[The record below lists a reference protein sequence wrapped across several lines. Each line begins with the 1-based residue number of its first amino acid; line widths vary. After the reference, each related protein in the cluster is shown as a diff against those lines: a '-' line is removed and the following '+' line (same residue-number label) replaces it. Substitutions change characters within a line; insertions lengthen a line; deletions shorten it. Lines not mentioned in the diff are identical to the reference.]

1 MAQTANPAA
10 KARTPTSV
18 PGNEPLT
25 PGAARMRSASGARGF
40 TLLELMLVV
49 TLIAVA
55 VSMVT
60 LAFRDADAGR
70 LEEEG
75 ARLAALFEGARARA
89 RAEGTEVMW
98 QPGKEAGSG
107 FKFLGLPP
115 EAGLPTQ
122 WLDDRTRGEIIGAPL
137 LRLGPEPV
145 IGAQRVVLRIEE
157 RQLVLATDGMGPFVV
172 VAPSE
177 AP

>member
-1 MAQTANPAA
+1 
-10 KARTPTSV
+10 
-18 PGNEPLT
+18 
-25 PGAARMRSASGARGF
+25 MRSANGARGF
-40 TLLELMLVV
+40 TLLELMIVV
-49 TLIAVA
+49 TLIAIT

-60 LAFRDADAGR
+60 VAFRDADANR

-75 ARLAALFEGARARA
+75 ARLAALVEGARARA
-89 RAEGTEVMW
+89 RAEGADVRW
-98 QPGKEAGSG
+98 HPGKEAGSG

-122 WLDDRTRGEIIGAPL
+122 WLDERTRGEIIGAPL

-145 IGAQRVVLRIEE
+145 IGAQRLVLRIED

-172 VAPSE
+172 VAPVE

>member
-1 MAQTANPAA
+1 M
-10 KARTPTSV
+10 PTSA
-18 PGNEPLT
+18 PGSKTL
-25 PGAARMRSASGARGF
+25 PGEVLMPRAAGRRAARGF
-40 TLLELMLVV
+40 TLLEVMIVV
-49 TLIAVA
+49 TLIAIA
-55 VSMVT
+55 VSTVT
-60 LAFRDADAGR
+60 LAFRDGDAAK

-89 RAEGTEVMW
+89 RAEGSEVMW
-98 QPGKEAGSG
+98 QPIRPPEGSG
-107 FKFLGLPP
+107 FKFIGIPP

-122 WLDDRTRGEIIGAPL
+122 WLDERTRGEIIGAPA

-172 VAPSE
+172 VAPENPS
-177 AP
+177 

>member
-1 MAQTANPAA
+1 MAPMANRAA
-10 KARTPTSV
+10 KAATPPSAR
-18 PGNEPLT
+18 GSDPLK
-25 PGAARMRSASGARGF
+25 PRAALIRSPHGAGGF

-49 TLIAVA
+49 TLIAIA

-60 LAFRDADAGR
+60 LAFRDADAAR

-75 ARLAALFEGARARA
+75 ARLSALFEGARARA
-89 RAEGTEVMW
+89 RAEGTELMW

-107 FKFLGLPP
+107 FRFIGLPP

-122 WLDDRTRGEIIGAPL
+122 WLDERTRGEIIGAPA

-172 VAPSE
+172 VAPE